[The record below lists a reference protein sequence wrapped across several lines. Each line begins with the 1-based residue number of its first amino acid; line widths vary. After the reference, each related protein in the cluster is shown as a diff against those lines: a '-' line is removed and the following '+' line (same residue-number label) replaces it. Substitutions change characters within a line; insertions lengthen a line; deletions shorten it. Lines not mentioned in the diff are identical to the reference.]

1 MTAVL
6 MTVSLVGTPGL
17 ARAQAPAAA
26 SGWQYSAFGD
36 FGYLGDRN
44 DPANHVFRNRGT
56 TPRVD
61 ELDVNM
67 IGLGLKRNASEASRW
82 GTELT
87 VQDGKDSE
95 VFGFS
100 ATAPNIGG
108 ADWLRHLGPTNVS
121 YVVPAGSGLTV
132 QAGIFSSLI
141 GYDSLYAKDN
151 FNYTRPWGADYTPYL
166 MLGVNASY
174 AVNSA
179 VTGTVFVVNGY
190 WHLAHANDVPSVG
203 GQLAYKA
210 NDRVTVKETVL
221 VGPAQ
226 SNTSFG
232 SWRSFSDTIVERKGD
247 RVTAAFEY
255 QLGAENVDAAGN
267 PRALWMSA
275 QLPIHWAVRGPW
287 SVTVRPEFCW
297 DRDGRWIDGA
307 PQSVKAA
314 TTTLEYRVPY
324 RRAQTILRLEHRYD
338 DSRGA
343 GGGFFKDGDP
353 SPGVPGLTPTQH
365 LLIVALIVT
374 LS

>member
-1 MTAVL
+1 MAIAIV
-6 MTVSLVGTPGL
+6 
-17 ARAQAPAAA
+17 A
-26 SGWQYSAFGD
+26 SGLVAAGQRAFAQTPATPPVWQYSAFGD
-36 FGYLGDRN
+36 FAYLGDPN
-44 DPANHVFRNRGT
+44 DHANHVFRNRGT
-56 TPRVD
+56 APRLD

-67 IGLGLKRNASEASRW
+67 IGLGLKRNASESSRW

-87 VQDGKDSE
+87 VQAGKDSE
-95 VFGFS
+95 IFGFS
-100 ATAPNIGG
+100 STAPDIGG
-108 ADWLRHLGPTNVS
+108 ANWLRHLGPTNVS
-121 YVVPAGSGLTV
+121 YLVPVGSGLTV

-141 GYDSLYAKDN
+141 GYDSLYTKDN
-151 FNYTRPWGADYTPYL
+151 FSYTRPWGADYTPYL

-174 AVNSA
+174 AINNA
-179 VTGTVFVVNGY
+179 LTGTVFVVDGY

-203 GQLAYKA
+203 GQLAYRA
-210 NDRVTVKETVL
+210 NDRVTLKETVL
-221 VGPAQ
+221 VGPHQ
-226 SNTSFG
+226 SNTSIGF
-232 SWRSFSDTIVERKGD
+232 WRYFSDTLVERKSD

-255 QLGAENVDAAGN
+255 QVGAENVDVAAS

-275 QLPIHWAVRGPW
+275 QLPIHWVIGGPW

-307 PQSVKAA
+307 SQSIKAT
-314 TTTLEYRVPY
+314 TTTLEYRVRY
-324 RRAQTILRLEHRYD
+324 RRTQTMLRLEHRYD

-343 GGGFFKDGDP
+343 GGGFFKDGDQ